1 MNCIVLLLLLCCFGN
16 SGNTWC
22 GNGVEGNS
30 DSCGCE
36 DDNRDCGRDRD
47 RDRSQDR
54 DHDRD
59 CGCDRDRDRDR
70 DRDCDRDRDRDRDR
84 CDRPGFMPPPWND
97 RGCNSR
103 QESGRQDFSNYGRG
117 ETCGCETK
125 E

>member
-54 DHDRD
+54 D
-59 CGCDRDRDRDR
+59 
-70 DRDCDRDRDRDRDR
+70 RDR

-97 RGCNSR
+97 RGCDSR